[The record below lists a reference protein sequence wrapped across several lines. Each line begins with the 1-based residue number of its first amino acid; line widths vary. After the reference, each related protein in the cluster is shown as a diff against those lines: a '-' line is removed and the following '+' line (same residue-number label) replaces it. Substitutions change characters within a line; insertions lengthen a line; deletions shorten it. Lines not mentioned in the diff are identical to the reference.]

1 MLIYEYQINHMIR
14 SSCLSYEIK
23 KKEFK
28 SRIKERISPCA
39 GECILPL
46 GAIACLPFR
55 NAFLLHARLGY
66 PLVIQHTVVMIMA
79 CLQTCMHK
87 SI

>member
-46 GAIACLPFR
+46 GAIASLAFWNALLLASVLPVTDHSR
-55 NAFLLHARLGY
+55 RLSSSETRD
-66 PLVIQHTVVMIMA
+66 P
-79 CLQTCMHK
+79 
-87 SI
+87 